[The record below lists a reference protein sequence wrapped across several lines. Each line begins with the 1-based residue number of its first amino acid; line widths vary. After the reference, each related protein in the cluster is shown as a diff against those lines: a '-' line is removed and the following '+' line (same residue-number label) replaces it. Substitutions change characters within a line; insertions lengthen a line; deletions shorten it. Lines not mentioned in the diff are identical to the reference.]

1 MTSLA
6 LVSILVLYTSALHLL
21 FNTAASIRVYYLLYM
36 IGLLFHLFFFFLMI
50 RRPPRST
57 LFPYTTLFRSRIEI
71 SYLWEVP
78 MTLHVRPLIRCA
90 CALLFLSGAAPSVAL
105 AQADPLRARLPA
117 AVTVKQGMLNVP
129 ALSPLWL
136 LPEYAAKYNIQ
147 IEIVMFQRFADAR
160 TALASG
166 DIQLTAFGPQDISLA
181 LGQGARSLVGI
192 AGVGSGND
200 CLIVRKGEDL
210 KDWKALADKRIGVG
224 AGSISWLK
232 FAASVQENGLEYG
245 KLKIVNI
252 VGGGGNYLKA
262 LQGKEIDMAAVWHP
276 FCAQAIVD
284 GYGAYPTIDHNRSR
298 TVGGLI
304 SVLAVNRGFMEK
316 NRDAVQR
323 LVVAYVD
330 VLETARKDPKRW
342 AGIYAEKAGLPEAVA
357 AESIRTTQLDATLPL
372 ESIKRISKFLSDNG
386 VITRD
391 VSGEVAQ
398 HYTYEFLSK
407 ATGRTPAQLGLNQ

>member
-1 MTSLA
+1 MRAPRPAGVHYATLQPRSPPMSRSSLA
-6 LVSILVLYTSALHLL
+6 CLVVLAAMVATS
-21 FNTAASIRVYYLLYM
+21 F
-36 IGLLFHLFFFFLMI
+36 
-50 RRPPRST
+50 
-57 LFPYTTLFRSRIEI
+57 
-71 SYLWEVP
+71 
-78 MTLHVRPLIRCA
+78 
-90 CALLFLSGAAPSVAL
+90 
-105 AQADPLRARLPA
+105 AQGD
-117 AVTVKQGMLNVP
+117 V
-129 ALSPLWL
+129 
-136 LPEYAAKYNIQ
+136 
-147 IEIVMFQRFADAR
+147 R

-166 DIQLTAFGPQDISLA
+166 DLDLTAFGPQDISLA
-181 LGQGARSLVGI
+181 LGQGIRSMVGV

-200 CLIVRKGEDL
+200 CLIVRKGEDM

-284 GYGAYPTIDHNRSR
+284 GYGAYPTIDHNRSK

-323 LVVAYVD
+323 LVVAYLD
-330 VLETARKDPKRW
+330 VLEYAKANPQRW
-342 AGIYAEKAGLPEAVA
+342 AKIYAEKAGLPENVA
-357 AESIRTTQLDATLPL
+357 EESIRITRLDPTLPL
-372 ESIKRISKFLSDNG
+372 ESIKRISKFLS
-386 VITRD
+386 
-391 VSGEVAQ
+391 
-398 HYTYEFLSK
+398 
-407 ATGRTPAQLGLNQ
+407 